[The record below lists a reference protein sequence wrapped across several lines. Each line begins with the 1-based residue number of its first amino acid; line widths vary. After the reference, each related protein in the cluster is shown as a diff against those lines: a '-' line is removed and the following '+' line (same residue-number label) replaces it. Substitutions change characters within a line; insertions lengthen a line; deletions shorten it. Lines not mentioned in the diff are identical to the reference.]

1 VAKTTPA
8 LAATVHASAM
18 APRLL
23 VVGCGNLLAGD
34 DGAGVE
40 VVERLVEAGV
50 EGCQLCLMPSGGVDL
65 LEMFPS
71 ADVILFVDA
80 VTSGAPAGTL
90 HLIPL
95 PAAEVAAR
103 APGPV
108 SGGDE
113 DIAATAVVPRA
124 VGSLSSHGLG
134 LLETF
139 ELARTL
145 GRHLPRVI
153 LLGVEIGEVTPG
165 APRTPAVDRALTTI
179 VRGFSRLQASL
190 VDLNSSLWRTARQF
204 PPDDDSFPG

>member
-1 VAKTTPA
+1 
-8 LAATVHASAM
+8 M

-65 LEMFPS
+65 LEMFPA

-80 VTSGAPAGTL
+80 VTSGVPAGTL
-90 HLIPL
+90 HLVPL
-95 PAAEVAAR
+95 PAA
-103 APGPV
+103 GPV
-108 SGGDE
+108 SSGDE

-124 VGSLSSHGLG
+124 AGSLSSHGLG

-139 ELARTL
+139 ELARAL
-145 GRHLPRVI
+145 GRHVPRVI
-153 LLGVEIGEVTPG
+153 LLGVEIGEATPG

-204 PPDDDSFPG
+204 PPEDDSFPGR